1 MAEMTPAAKSKLLA
15 FCLLGG
21 GGAVALYSG
30 IGLSEAFGEIA
41 QRAPLIELSAID
53 ATGLLAAIGVI
64 LLGIVALLPVG
75 VPAPTKRGRSLPTIP
90 PAAKPLMIAAAI
102 FIVAS
107 PIAASIVRTIVASKA
122 EDHGY
127 VRCPRTTWPRKQP
140 DRWALK
146 PPAGAA
152 ECPKGDPAP

>member
-1 MAEMTPAAKSKLLA
+1 MVETTPAAKSKLLG

-30 IGLSEAFGEIA
+30 YGLGGAFGGLA
-41 QRAPLIELSAID
+41 NRAPLIELSAID

-64 LLGIVALLPVG
+64 LIGIVALLPVG
-75 VPAPTKRGRSLPTIP
+75 LPEPTKRGRSLPKIP

-107 PIAASIVRTIVASKA
+107 PIAASVVRTIVSSKA
-122 EDHGY
+122 EDGGY
-127 VRCPRTTWPRKQP
+127 VRCPRTEWPRKQP
-140 DRWALK
+140 DRWSQA
-146 PPAGAA
+146 PAGLAG
-152 ECPKGDPAP
+152 CPKGDAAR